1 MSQMLDPV
9 TQHHVRQAAESL
21 SAEFAG
27 VFTQETIE
35 RYIAESVD
43 LLGEG
48 KITVSFPCSRIG
60 LPGNGSRHSRSTR
73 G

>member
-9 TQHHVRQAAESL
+9 TRKHVRQAAESL
-21 SAEFAG
+21 ADEFAG
-27 VFTQETIE
+27 RSPEETIE

-43 LLGEG
+43 LLGDS
-48 KITVSFPCSRIG
+48 KSTCSCRCSPIG
-60 LPGNGSRHSRSTR
+60 TLGS